1 MEIVLRKPK
10 MAMAKYLDPKN
21 DIAFKKVFGSEKNK
35 DILIHFLN
43 DILGSF
49 KKNHIVDVEFLPTI
63 LHPETA
69 IQKQSI
75 VDVLCKDKKGAKYII
90 KMQVSAA
97 KGFEK
102 RAQYYAAKVYGDQ
115 ARVGE
120 EYHDLKEIIFLAIA
134 DYVIFPNKPHY
145 KSDHIV
151 LDKITY
157 EHDLKDFFFTF
168 IELPKFHK
176 NYEELFSTEEKWCYF
191 FKHAHQITEEDVKK
205 IIGDDNIIHKA
216 YTALNQY
223 YWTDEELRAYEA
235 MKRERMDQ
243 KAILEYKID
252 EGKALGRIEGEAIGI
267 EKEKMQTAKRLLQDG
282 LAIDLV
288 SRYTGLSKEQIEGL
302 KKHILEEPSAV
313 NF

>member
-1 MEIVLRKPK
+1 
-10 MAMAKYLDPKN
+10 MAIAKYLDPKN
-21 DIAFKKVFGSEKNK
+21 DIAFKKIFGSEKNK

-63 LHPETA
+63 LNPETA

-75 VDVLCKDKKGAKYII
+75 VDVLCKDKNGVKYII
-90 KMQVSAA
+90 EMQVSAA

-115 ARVGE
+115 ARIGE

-145 KSDHIV
+145 KLDHIV

-168 IELPKFHK
+168 IELPKFNK
-176 NYEELFSTEEKWCYF
+176 NHEELFSIEEKWCYF
-191 FKHAHQITEEDVKK
+191 FKHAHQITEEDLKK
-205 IIGDDNIIHKA
+205 IIGDDSIIHKA

-223 YWTDEELRAYEA
+223 HWTDEELRAYEA

-252 EGKALGRIEGEAIGI
+252 EGKAIGRIEGEAIGLEKGRTEGI
-267 EKEKMQTAKRLLQDG
+267 EKEKMQTAKRLLQTG
-282 LAIDLV
+282 CETDLIV
-288 SRYTGLSKEQIEGL
+288 QATDLPREQIENL
-302 KKHILEEPSAV
+302 RKSILEEPSAV